1 MMDWKQIRQQ
11 WQTASD
17 TAATGIGLVELQQRD
32 RTLRAQLRRRDW
44 LETGAALLVA
54 PVFAVVAWLAGSRG
68 HWAVMFFSAFLT
80 LWATYVPWRLW
91 HARRSLPSPRHDLAL
106 VDYLRQEHAA
116 MLGQA
121 HMLERIWVWY
131 LAPCAF
137 GVIGLNVSAMG
148 WTPAVL
154 AYAAI
159 VLAFCLVLARLN
171 HLAARTRFRAHA
183 EQIEQQISGLTTE
196 NDR

>member
-1 MMDWKQIRQQ
+1 MDWRQIRQQ

-17 TAATGIGLVELQQRD
+17 AAATDVALAEVQQRD

-44 LETGAALLVA
+44 LETGVAALVA
-54 PVFAVVAWLAGSRG
+54 PVFAVAAWFAGSRDA
-68 HWAVMFFSAFLT
+68 WWVMFFCIFLT
-80 LWATYVPWRLW
+80 LWCAFVPWRLW
-91 HARRSLPSPRHDLAL
+91 RARRGLPTPRHDLPL
-106 VDYLRQEHAA
+106 IDYLRQERAV

-121 HMLERIWVWY
+121 RMLEQVWIWY

-137 GVIGLNVSAMG
+137 GVIGLNASAMG

-154 AYAAI
+154 AYAAV
-159 VLAFCLVLARLN
+159 VLVFCLVLARLN

-183 EQIEQQISGLTTE
+183 EQIEEQIAKITTE